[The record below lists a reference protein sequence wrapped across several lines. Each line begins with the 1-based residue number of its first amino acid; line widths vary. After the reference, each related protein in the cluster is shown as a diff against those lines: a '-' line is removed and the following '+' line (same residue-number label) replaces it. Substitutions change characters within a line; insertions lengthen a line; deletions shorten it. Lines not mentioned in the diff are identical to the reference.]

1 MRELVGCCD
10 LFAFTIMTN
19 TEIDSAKSAI
29 LALLEVVGPMS
40 LSDMVPILT
49 ETNPEIKAIRLR
61 KVIEENASDNQ
72 PD

>member
-10 LFAFTIMTN
+10 LFAFTITTN

-29 LALLEVVGPMS
+29 LALLKVVGPMS

-61 KVIEENASDNQ
+61 KVIEENAKGQ
-72 PD
+72 TP